1 VNGAVNAVRDLAGTL
16 AAPML
21 KLVIPKGSL
30 EVQTLRLFEE
40 ADLRVRRGSD
50 RDYHGA
56 IDDERIERVSILRP
70 QEIPLYVQDGLFDL
84 GITGQDWIAETGA
97 DVAVLTTLTYAKTGT
112 GHGTKVVLAVPNEHP
127 ANSAKE
133 IPPGTRISTEF
144 VELTKRAFADLGI
157 DVKVSWSFGATE
169 AKVPDIVDAIVD
181 VTETGSTLRAH
192 GMKIIETL
200 LTSDPVLVANR
211 EAAADPAKRAAMDD
225 IVTLLRGAI
234 EAEGRVLIKLNVTQ
248 EHLDAVLAVVPSMKA
263 PTVSPLAEGGFA
275 IETVVDK
282 RGVNR
287 LIPQLKAA
295 GGSDILELPISK
307 IVP

>member
-1 VNGAVNAVRDLAGTL
+1 
-16 AAPML
+16 ML

-30 EVQTLRLFEE
+30 EAQTLRLFEE
-40 ADLRVRRGSD
+40 ADLRVRRGSE
-50 RDYHGA
+50 RDYHGT
-56 IDDERIERVSILRP
+56 IDDDRIERVSILRP

-97 DVAVLTTLTYAKTGT
+97 DLEVLTTLTYAKTGT

-144 VELTKRAFADLGI
+144 VELTKKAFADLGI

-169 AKVPDIVDAIVD
+169 AKVPEIVDAIVD

-200 LTSDPVLVANR
+200 LSSDPVLVANR
-211 EAAADPAKRAAMDD
+211 EAAEDPAKRAAMDD

-263 PTVSPLAEGGFA
+263 PTVSPLTEGGFA

-287 LIPQLKAA
+287 LIPQLKTA
-295 GGSDILELPISK
+295 GATDILELPISK

>member
-1 VNGAVNAVRDLAGTL
+1 
-16 AAPML
+16 ML

-30 EVQTLRLFEE
+30 EAQTLRLFEE

-50 RDYHGA
+50 RDYHGT
-56 IDDERIERVSILRP
+56 IDDDRIERVSILRP

-97 DVAVLTTLTYAKTGT
+97 DLEVLTTLTYAKTGT

-127 ANSAKE
+127 ANSAAE

-144 VELTKRAFADLGI
+144 VELTKRYFAGLGI
-157 DVKVSWSFGATE
+157 DVRVSWSFGATE
-169 AKVPDIVDAIVD
+169 AKVPEIVDAIVD

-200 LTSDPVLVANR
+200 LTSDPVLVTNR
-211 EAAADPAKRAAMDD
+211 SAAADPAKRAAMDD
-225 IVTLLRGAI
+225 IVTLLRGAL
-234 EAEGRVLIKLNVTQ
+234 EAEGRVLIKLNVGA
-248 EHLDAVLAVVPSMKA
+248 EERDAVIAVVPSMKA
-263 PTVSPLAEGGFA
+263 PTVSPLADGGFA
-275 IETVVDK
+275 IEAVVDK

-287 LIPQLKAA
+287 LIPELKAA
-295 GGSDILELPISK
+295 GATDILEIPISK

>member
-1 VNGAVNAVRDLAGTL
+1 
-16 AAPML
+16 ML
-21 KLVIPKGSL
+21 RLVIPKGSL
-30 EVQTLRLFEE
+30 EAQTLRLFEE

-50 RDYHGA
+50 RDYHGT
-56 IDDERIERVSILRP
+56 IDDDRIERVSILRP
-70 QEIPLYVQDGLFDL
+70 QEIPSYVRDGLFDV

-97 DVAVLTTLTYAKTGT
+97 DVEELTTLTYAKTGA

-133 IPPGTRISTEF
+133 IPAGTRISTEF
-144 VELTKRAFADLGI
+144 VLLTRRYFEQLGI
-157 DVKVSWSFGATE
+157 DVQVSWSFGATE
-169 AKVPDIVDAIVD
+169 AKVPEIVDAIVD

-192 GMKIIETL
+192 GLKIIETL

-211 EAAADPAKRAAMDD
+211 DAAADRIKRAAMDD

-234 EAEGRVLIKLNVTQ
+234 EAEGRVLIKLNVGSDQ
-248 EHLDAVLAVVPSMKA
+248 LDAVLAVVPSMKA
-263 PTVSPLAEGGFA
+263 PTVSPLAHGGYA

-287 LIPQLKAA
+287 LIPDLKAA
-295 GGSDILELPISK
+295 GATDILELPISK

>member
-1 VNGAVNAVRDLAGTL
+1 
-16 AAPML
+16 ML
-21 KLVIPKGSL
+21 KLVLPKGSL
-30 EVQTLRLFEE
+30 EAQTLRLFEE

-50 RDYHGA
+50 RDYHGT
-56 IDDERIERVSILRP
+56 IDDDRIERVSILRP

-97 DVAVLTTLTYAKTGT
+97 DLEVLTTLTYAKTGT

-144 VELTKRAFADLGI
+144 VELTKKAFADLGI

-169 AKVPDIVDAIVD
+169 AKVPEIVDAIVD

-200 LTSDPVLVANR
+200 LTSDAVLVANR
-211 EAAADPAKRAAMDD
+211 EAAEDPTKRAAMDD
-225 IVTLLRGAI
+225 VVTLLRGAI
-234 EAEGRVLIKLNVTQ
+234 EAEGRVLIKLNVTA
-248 EHLDAVLAVVPSMKA
+248 EALDAVLAVVPSMKA
-263 PTVSPLAEGGFA
+263 PTVSPLAGGGFA

-295 GGSDILELPISK
+295 GASDILELPISK